1 MKTDSRV
8 VEKHGLDTLFTEYVI
23 FCLSGYLK
31 MIFGSFI
38 PNVLQIVLSEI
49 AVAFAVAGK
58 AMILTSVRLRRSLG
72 LPKDVQKCSP
82 CRI

>member
-1 MKTDSRV
+1 
-8 VEKHGLDTLFTEYVI
+8 
-23 FCLSGYLK
+23 